1 MHPKV
6 EGFDFKYIQTTPWP
20 IVLRPIVIA
29 EIGINHNGSLDI
41 ARELIDL
48 AAEAGCDY
56 VKFQKR
62 TIDIVYTQEQ
72 LQQRRESPWGTT
84 QREQKEGLEFGEQDY
99 DELDQYCKSKGIG
112 WFASAWDIESLAFLR
127 KYDLP
132 YNKVASAMLTHEP
145 FITEVARERKP
156 TFVST
161 GMSTFEQIDRAVAIF
176 AEHDCPVV
184 LMHSV
189 SEYPAPVDRLN
200 LRVINTLRE
209 RYGLPV
215 GYSGH
220 ETVMANVVN
229 FATLLGA
236 VALERHITLDRTMY
250 GSDQSASLEKAGLRK
265 MVAYVDFL
273 PLILGDGVKRVTDEE
288 RIVASKLRYWEDE

>member
-1 MHPKV
+1 MNKV
-6 EGFDFKYIQTTPWP
+6 QGFDFEYIQTAPWP
-20 IVLRPIVIA
+20 IVRRPIVIA
-29 EIGINHNGSLDI
+29 EIGINHNGSIDI
-41 ARELIDL
+41 AKQLIDM

-62 TIDIVYTQEQ
+62 TIDVVYTAGQ
-72 LQQRRESPWGTT
+72 LDQLRESPWGNT
-84 QREQKEGLEFGEQDY
+84 QRQQKEGLEFGEQAY
-99 DELDQYCKSKGIG
+99 DEIDAYCKSKGIG
-112 WFASAWDIESLAFLR
+112 WFASAWDIDSLVFLR

-132 YNKVASAMLTHEP
+132 YNKVASAMLTHLP
-145 FITEVARERKP
+145 FINEIAREGKP

-161 GMSTFEQIDRAVAIF
+161 GMSTYEQIDKAVEIF
-176 AEHDCPVV
+176 IEHKCPIV

-189 SEYPAPVDRLN
+189 SEYPAPVERLN
-200 LRVINTLRE
+200 LLMINSLRE

-250 GSDQSASLEKAGLRK
+250 GTDQSASLEWPGLKK
-265 MVAYVDFL
+265 MVAYVNFL
-273 PLILGDGVKRVTDEE
+273 PLILGDGVKTVTEE
-288 RIVASKLRYWEDE
+288 EGKVAKKLRYWAQE

>member
-1 MHPKV
+1 MSSIH
-6 EGFDFKYIQTTPWP
+6 GFDFEYIQTSPWP
-20 IVLRPIVIA
+20 IVRRPIVIA

-41 ARELIDL
+41 AKQLIDM
-48 AAEAGCDY
+48 ASEAGCDF

-62 TIDIVYTQEQ
+62 SIDIVYSPSQ
-72 LQQRRESPWGTT
+72 LAQPRESPWGST
-84 QREQKEGLEFGEQDY
+84 QREQKEGLEFNEQEY
-99 DELDQYCKSKGIG
+99 DEIDAYCKSKGIG
-112 WFASAWDIESLAFLR
+112 WFASAWDIESLKFLS

-132 YNKVASAMLTHEP
+132 YNKVASAMLTHLP
-145 FITEVARERKP
+145 FIEAVAHEGKP

-161 GMSTFEQIDRAVAIF
+161 GMSTYEQIDAAVAVF
-176 AEHDCPVV
+176 ARHDCPIV

-189 SEYPAPVDRLN
+189 SEYPAPVERLN
-200 LRVINTLRE
+200 LLAINSLWQ

-250 GSDQSASLEKAGLRK
+250 GTDQSASLERPGLKK
-265 MVAYVDFL
+265 MVAYVNFL
-273 PLILGDGVKRVTDEE
+273 PLILGDGVKRVTEE
-288 RIVASKLRYWEDE
+288 EAKIAKKLRYWE

>member
-1 MHPKV
+1 MSSIH
-6 EGFDFKYIQTTPWP
+6 GFDFEYIQTSPWP
-20 IVLRPIVIA
+20 IVRRPILIA

-41 ARELIDL
+41 ARQLIDM
-48 AAEAGCDY
+48 ASEVGCDF

-62 TIDIVYTQEQ
+62 TIDIVYTPAQ
-72 LQQRRESPWGTT
+72 LAQPRESPWGST
-84 QREQKEGLEFGEQDY
+84 QREQKEGLEFNAQEY
-99 DELDQYCKSKGIG
+99 DEIDAYCKSKGIG
-112 WFASAWDIESLAFLR
+112 WFASAWDIESLKFLR

-132 YNKVASAMLTHEP
+132 YNKVASAMLTHLP
-145 FITEVARERKP
+145 FVEEVAREGKP

-161 GMSTFEQIDRAVAIF
+161 GMSTYEQIDTAVAVF
-176 AEHDCPVV
+176 ARHDCPIV

-189 SEYPAPVDRLN
+189 SEYPAPVERLN
-200 LRVINTLRE
+200 LLAINSLWQ

-236 VALERHITLDRTMY
+236 VALERHITLDRSMY
-250 GSDQSASLEKAGLRK
+250 GTDQSASLERTGLKK
-265 MVAYVDFL
+265 MVTYVNFL
-273 PLILGDGVKRVTDEE
+273 PLILGDGVKRVTEE
-288 RIVASKLRYWEDE
+288 EAKVAKKLRYWE

>member
-1 MHPKV
+1 MSTTNR
-6 EGFDFKYIQTTPWP
+6 FDFDYIQTSPWP
-20 IVLRPIVIA
+20 IVRRPIVIA

-41 ARELIDL
+41 AKKLIDM
-48 AAEAGCDY
+48 ANEAGCDF

-62 TIDIVYTQEQ
+62 TIDVVYTPEQ
-72 LQQRRESPWGTT
+72 LALPRESPWGMT
-84 QREQKEGLEFGEQDY
+84 QREQKMGLEFGEKEF
-99 DELDQYCKSKGIG
+99 DEINAYCRDKGIG
-112 WFASAWDIESLAFLR
+112 WFASAWDIESLELLR
-127 KYDLP
+127 KYELP
-132 YNKVASAMLTHEP
+132 YNKVASAMITHLP
-145 FITEVARERKP
+145 FLEAVASEGRP

-161 GMSTFEQIDRAVAIF
+161 GMSTYEQIDQAVAIF
-176 AEHDCPVV
+176 ARHQCPIV

-189 SEYPAPVDRLN
+189 SEYPAPVERLN
-200 LRVINTLRE
+200 LLTIISLRE

-250 GSDQSASLEKAGLRK
+250 GTDQSASLEEAGLKK
-265 MVAYVDFL
+265 MVAYVNFL
-273 PLILGDGVKRVTDEE
+273 PLILGDGVKQVTEE
-288 RIVASKLRYWEDE
+288 EEKVAKKLRYWE

>member
-1 MHPKV
+1 MSSIH
-6 EGFDFKYIQTTPWP
+6 GFDFEYIQTSPWP
-20 IVLRPIVIA
+20 IVRRPIVIA

-41 ARELIDL
+41 ARQLIDM
-48 AAEAGCDY
+48 ASEAGCDF

-62 TIDIVYTQEQ
+62 TIDIVYTPAQ
-72 LQQRRESPWGTT
+72 LAQPRESPWGST
-84 QREQKEGLEFGEQDY
+84 QREQKEGLEFNEQEY
-99 DELDQYCKSKGIG
+99 DEIDAYCKSKGIG
-112 WFASAWDIESLAFLR
+112 WFASAWDIESLKFLR

-132 YNKVASAMLTHEP
+132 YNKVASAMLTHLP
-145 FITEVARERKP
+145 FIEEVAREGKP

-161 GMSTFEQIDRAVAIF
+161 GMSTYEQIDAAVAVF
-176 AEHDCPVV
+176 ARHDCPIV

-189 SEYPAPVDRLN
+189 SEYPAPVERLN
-200 LRVINTLRE
+200 LLAINSLWQ

-236 VALERHITLDRTMY
+236 VALERHITLDRAMY
-250 GSDQSASLEKAGLRK
+250 GTDQSASLERPGLKK
-265 MVAYVDFL
+265 MVAYVNFL
-273 PLILGDGVKRVTDEE
+273 PLILGDGVKRVTEE
-288 RIVASKLRYWEDE
+288 EAKVAKKLRYWE

>member
-1 MHPKV
+1 MSSIH
-6 EGFDFKYIQTTPWP
+6 GFDFEYIQTSPWP
-20 IVLRPIVIA
+20 IVRRPIMIA

-41 ARELIDL
+41 ARQLIDM
-48 AAEAGCDY
+48 ASEVGCDF

-62 TIDIVYTQEQ
+62 TIDIVYTPAQ
-72 LQQRRESPWGTT
+72 LAQPRESPWGST
-84 QREQKEGLEFGEQDY
+84 QREQKEGLEFNEQEY
-99 DELDQYCKSKGIG
+99 DEIDAYCKSKGIG
-112 WFASAWDIESLAFLR
+112 WFASAWDIESLKFLR

-132 YNKVASAMLTHEP
+132 YNKVASAMLTHLP
-145 FITEVARERKP
+145 FIEEVAREGKP

-161 GMSTFEQIDRAVAIF
+161 GMSTYEQIDAAVAVF
-176 AEHDCPVV
+176 ARHDCPIV

-189 SEYPAPVDRLN
+189 SEYPAPVERLN
-200 LRVINTLRE
+200 LLAINSLWQ

-236 VALERHITLDRTMY
+236 VALERHITLDRSMY
-250 GSDQSASLEKAGLRK
+250 GTDQSASLERTGLKK
-265 MVAYVDFL
+265 MVTYVNFL
-273 PLILGDGVKRVTDEE
+273 PLILGDGVKRVTEE
-288 RIVASKLRYWEDE
+288 EAKVAEKLRYWE

>member
-1 MHPKV
+1 MSSIH
-6 EGFDFKYIQTTPWP
+6 GFDFEYIQTSPWP
-20 IVLRPIVIA
+20 IVRRPIMIA

-41 ARELIDL
+41 ARQLIDM
-48 AAEAGCDY
+48 ASEVGCDF

-62 TIDIVYTQEQ
+62 TIDIVYTPAQ
-72 LQQRRESPWGTT
+72 LAQPRESPWGST
-84 QREQKEGLEFGEQDY
+84 QREQKEGLEFNEQEY
-99 DELDQYCKSKGIG
+99 DEIDAYCKSKGIG
-112 WFASAWDIESLAFLR
+112 WFASAWDIESLKFLR

-132 YNKVASAMLTHEP
+132 YNKVASAMLTHLP
-145 FITEVARERKP
+145 FIEEVAREGKP

-161 GMSTFEQIDRAVAIF
+161 GMSTYEQIDAAVAVF
-176 AEHDCPVV
+176 ARHDCPIV

-189 SEYPAPVDRLN
+189 SEYPAPVERLN
-200 LRVINTLRE
+200 LLAINSLWQ

-236 VALERHITLDRTMY
+236 VALERHITLDRAMY
-250 GSDQSASLEKAGLRK
+250 GTDQSASLERTGLKK
-265 MVAYVDFL
+265 MVTYVNFL
-273 PLILGDGVKRVTDEE
+273 PLILGDGVKRVTEE
-288 RIVASKLRYWEDE
+288 EAKVAKKLRYWE

>member
-1 MHPKV
+1 MSSIH
-6 EGFDFKYIQTTPWP
+6 GFDFEYIQTSPWP
-20 IVLRPIVIA
+20 IVRRPIMIA

-41 ARELIDL
+41 ARQLIDM
-48 AAEAGCDY
+48 ASEVGCDF

-62 TIDIVYTQEQ
+62 TIDIVYTPEQ
-72 LQQRRESPWGTT
+72 LAQPRESPWGST
-84 QREQKEGLEFGEQDY
+84 QREQKEGLEFNEQEY
-99 DELDQYCKSKGIG
+99 DEIDAYCKSKGIG
-112 WFASAWDIESLAFLR
+112 WFASAWDIESLKFLR

-132 YNKVASAMLTHEP
+132 YNKVASAMLTHIP
-145 FITEVARERKP
+145 FIEEVAREGKP

-161 GMSTFEQIDRAVAIF
+161 GMSTYEQIDAAVAVF
-176 AEHDCPVV
+176 ARHDCPIV

-189 SEYPAPVDRLN
+189 SEYPAPVERLN
-200 LRVINTLRE
+200 LLAINSLWQ

-236 VALERHITLDRTMY
+236 VALERHITLDRAMY
-250 GSDQSASLEKAGLRK
+250 GTDQSASLERTGLKK
-265 MVAYVDFL
+265 MVTYVNFL
-273 PLILGDGVKRVTDEE
+273 PLILGDGVKRVTEE
-288 RIVASKLRYWEDE
+288 EAKVAKKLRYWE

>member
-1 MHPKV
+1 MSSIH
-6 EGFDFKYIQTTPWP
+6 GFDFEYIQTSPWP
-20 IVLRPIVIA
+20 IVRRPIMIA

-41 ARELIDL
+41 ARQLIDM
-48 AAEAGCDY
+48 ASEVGCDF

-62 TIDIVYTQEQ
+62 TIDIVYTPEQ
-72 LQQRRESPWGTT
+72 LAQPRESPWGST
-84 QREQKEGLEFGEQDY
+84 QREQKEGLELNEQEY
-99 DELDQYCKSKGIG
+99 DEIDAYCKSKGIG
-112 WFASAWDIESLAFLR
+112 WFASAWDIESLKFLR

-132 YNKVASAMLTHEP
+132 YNKVASAMLTHIP
-145 FITEVARERKP
+145 FIEEVAREGKP

-161 GMSTFEQIDRAVAIF
+161 GMSTYEQIDAAVAVF
-176 AEHDCPVV
+176 ARHDCPIV

-189 SEYPAPVDRLN
+189 SEYPAPVERLN
-200 LRVINTLRE
+200 LLAINSLWQ

-236 VALERHITLDRTMY
+236 VALERHITLDRAMY
-250 GSDQSASLEKAGLRK
+250 GTDQSASLERTGLKK
-265 MVAYVDFL
+265 MVTYVNFL
-273 PLILGDGVKRVTDEE
+273 PLILGDGVKRVTEE
-288 RIVASKLRYWEDE
+288 EAKVAKKLRYWE

>member
-1 MHPKV
+1 MSSIH
-6 EGFDFKYIQTTPWP
+6 GFDFEYIQTSPWP
-20 IVLRPIVIA
+20 IVRRPIMIA

-41 ARELIDL
+41 ARQLIDM
-48 AAEAGCDY
+48 ASEVGCDF

-62 TIDIVYTQEQ
+62 TIDIVYTPEQ
-72 LQQRRESPWGTT
+72 LAQPRESPWGST
-84 QREQKEGLEFGEQDY
+84 QREQKEGLELNEQEY
-99 DELDQYCKSKGIG
+99 DEIDAYCKSKGIG
-112 WFASAWDIESLAFLR
+112 WFASAWDIESLKFLR

-132 YNKVASAMLTHEP
+132 YNKVASAMLTHIP
-145 FITEVARERKP
+145 FIEEVAREGKP

-161 GMSTFEQIDRAVAIF
+161 GMSTYEQIDAAVAVF
-176 AEHDCPVV
+176 ARHDCPIV

-189 SEYPAPVDRLN
+189 SEYPAPVERLN
-200 LRVINTLRE
+200 LLAINSLWQ

-236 VALERHITLDRTMY
+236 VALERHITLDRSMY
-250 GSDQSASLEKAGLRK
+250 GTDQSASLERTGLKK
-265 MVAYVDFL
+265 MVTYVNFL
-273 PLILGDGVKRVTDEE
+273 PLILGDGVKRVTEE
-288 RIVASKLRYWEDE
+288 EAKVAKKLRYWE

>member
-1 MHPKV
+1 MSSIH
-6 EGFDFKYIQTTPWP
+6 GFDFEYIQTSPWP
-20 IVLRPIVIA
+20 IVRRPIMIA

-41 ARELIDL
+41 ARQLIDM
-48 AAEAGCDY
+48 ASEVGCDF

-62 TIDIVYTQEQ
+62 TIDIVYTPEQ
-72 LQQRRESPWGTT
+72 LAQPRESPWGST
-84 QREQKEGLEFGEQDY
+84 QREQKEGLEFNEQEY
-99 DELDQYCKSKGIG
+99 DEIDAYCKSKGIG
-112 WFASAWDIESLAFLR
+112 WFASAWDIESLKFLR

-132 YNKVASAMLTHEP
+132 YNKVASAMLTHLP
-145 FITEVARERKP
+145 FIEEVAREGKP

-161 GMSTFEQIDRAVAIF
+161 GMSTYEQIDAAVAVF
-176 AEHDCPVV
+176 ARHDCPIV

-189 SEYPAPVDRLN
+189 SEYPAPVERLN
-200 LRVINTLRE
+200 LLAINSLWQ

-236 VALERHITLDRTMY
+236 VALERHITLDRAMY
-250 GSDQSASLEKAGLRK
+250 GTDQSASLERTGLKK
-265 MVAYVDFL
+265 MVTYVNFL
-273 PLILGDGVKRVTDEE
+273 PLILGDGVKRVTEE
-288 RIVASKLRYWEDE
+288 EAKVAKKLRYWE

>member
-1 MHPKV
+1 M
-6 EGFDFKYIQTTPWP
+6 
-20 IVLRPIVIA
+20 IA

-41 ARELIDL
+41 ARQLIDM
-48 AAEAGCDY
+48 ASEAGCDF

-62 TIDIVYTQEQ
+62 TIDIVYPPAQ
-72 LQQRRESPWGTT
+72 LAQPRESPWGST
-84 QREQKEGLEFGEQDY
+84 QREQKEGLEFNAQEY
-99 DELDQYCKSKGIG
+99 DEIDAYCKSKGIG
-112 WFASAWDIESLAFLR
+112 WFASAWDIESLKFLR
-127 KYDLP
+127 RYDLP
-132 YNKVASAMLTHEP
+132 YNKVASAMLTHLP
-145 FITEVARERKP
+145 FIEEVAREGKP

-161 GMSTFEQIDRAVAIF
+161 GMSTYEQIDAAVAVF
-176 AEHDCPVV
+176 ARHDCPIV

-189 SEYPAPVDRLN
+189 SEYPAPVERLN
-200 LRVINTLRE
+200 LLAINSLWQ

-236 VALERHITLDRTMY
+236 VALERHITLDRAMY
-250 GSDQSASLEKAGLRK
+250 GTDQSASLERPGLKK
-265 MVAYVDFL
+265 MVAYVNFL

-288 RIVASKLRYWEDE
+288 AKVAKKLRYWE